1 MKKIILLI
9 VLAAS
14 LGLLS
19 GCTPGYVDPALAEL
33 ARVMEAAGVA
43 GQAGGGESAEA
54 GQNAEGSAGAVDVA
68 ESWEPYFTGDEPEW
82 RFNPEA
88 PWVWN
93 REIQGSENQS
103 AGINAHQSLYGFLSG
118 LDNYAGA
125 FINSEGYL
133 TVLLSDPTA
142 EQASEIAARSAAPV
156 WIVAADYSLS
166 ELELALDSAVSEIQS
181 WINENPG
188 HVIGPKG
195 WWVDQQNNVAVIEIS
210 GSGVPALLEAT
221 NFPSHVSIDWQ
232 PTVDPSIPHDIPRTP
247 VTIWERDGVII
258 RGTYE
263 SYPEGVTHLYIT
275 ALHNVEGMRMFA
287 PYSPLRVDKYVDG
300 EWIDVSGNFFI
311 HDVYMEIFDIPAGQ
325 EKTVSLSI
333 ITPETLGSG
342 LYRATYG
349 GFIALAATSD
359 ISIHDAVVGAQS
371 GDNVYFEFVIR

>member
-1 MKKIILLI
+1 MKKIILFI

-14 LGLLS
+14 LGMLF
-19 GCTPGYVDPALAEL
+19 GCAPGYVDPALAEL

-43 GQAGGGESAEA
+43 GQVGGGENAAA
-54 GQNAEGSAGAVDVA
+54 GQNAEGSAGAFDTA
-68 ESWEPYFTGDEPEW
+68 WIWEPYFTGDEPEW
-82 RFNPEA
+82 QFNPEA
-88 PWVWN
+88 PWEWN
-93 REIQGSENQS
+93 REIQGSDNQS
-103 AGINAHQSLYGFLSG
+103 AGVNAHQSLYGFLSV

-133 TVLLSDPTA
+133 TVLLSGPTA
-142 EQASEIAARSAAPV
+142 EQASEIAARSEAPI
-156 WIVAADYSLS
+156 WIVAADFSLS

-188 HVIGPKG
+188 HVIGPKA
-195 WWVDQQNNVAVIEIS
+195 WWVSQQNNVAVIEIS
-210 GSGVPALLEAT
+210 GSGVPALLEAS
-221 NFPSHVSIDWQ
+221 NFPSHVNINWL
-232 PTVDPSIPHDIPRTP
+232 PTVDPSMPHDIPRAP
-247 VTIWERDGVII
+247 ITIWERDGVMI

-275 ALHNVEGMRMFA
+275 ALHNVEGLRMFA

-300 EWIDVSGNFFI
+300 EWINVSGIFFSHGI
-311 HDVYMEIFDIPAGQ
+311 YIEIFDIPAGE

-333 ITPETLGSG
+333 VTPETLGPG

-359 ISIHDAVVGAQS
+359 RSIHDAVVGAQYD
-371 GDNVYFEFVIR
+371 DNVYFEFVIR